1 MQKSAEMCLKEQ
13 SVSRLCYFCLGEH
26 LHQSF
31 FFLMILVY
39 QWLIFFYYIFIY
51 KYIPM
56 HILLEHVS
64 ASTLHDGFL
73 NTLYCAAVSVHALI

>member
-31 FFLMILVY
+31 FFFNDTCVSVVD
-39 QWLIFFYYIFIY
+39 FFKYIFIY

>member
-1 MQKSAEMCLKEQ
+1 
-13 SVSRLCYFCLGEH
+13 
-26 LHQSF
+26 
-31 FFLMILVY
+31 MILVY